1 MSSEEAEKESTNSDS
16 NDDNETH
23 VTGSMF
29 EPSTTKKLKKF
40 DFITKDGRH
49 IHLTEEEINHQK
61 NLEEDVKAEAAKQEG
76 EVKKAEL
83 VYLFGPEVIQT
94 RMDYLQTTEA
104 ELGIN
109 LDIPLSEQDHLDKLN
124 NLANKKKKHADD
136 IHDYF
141 KANKRLKSSVQYE
154 DHLPGTVLNEP
165 VLGPRLDDH
174 ARTFNSLLLA
184 EIDKRNLNPLKLK
197 FQFDLLKFLQLQ
209 LFRSLEDWEVSS
221 LQFMQR
227 VILFSIHSDN
237 GNPSSVIIKQHCG
250 RYQDYQDR
258 DCQWRL
264 LVSFQD
270 DTKYEHVGNKTQDRK
285 MAKMLKIIK
294 EKDLKILE
302 LKTKLKDNDKGSRSK
317 ITHQEGTSLQRR

>member
-1 MSSEEAEKESTNSDS
+1 M
-16 NDDNETH
+16 
-23 VTGSMF
+23 V

-61 NLEEDVKAEAAKQEG
+61 NLEEDVKDEATKQEG

-94 RMDYLQTTEA
+94 RMDYLQTTKA

-124 NLANKKKKHADD
+124 DLANKKRKHAND

-184 EIDKRNLNPLKLK
+184 EIDKRNLNPLK
-197 FQFDLLKFLQLQ
+197 QM
-209 LFRSLEDWEVSS
+209 RT
-221 LQFMQR
+221 
-227 VILFSIHSDN
+227 
-237 GNPSSVIIKQHCG
+237 IKQL
-250 RYQDYQDR
+250 RQ
-258 DCQWRL
+258 
-264 LVSFQD
+264 
-270 DTKYEHVGNKTQDRK
+270 
-285 MAKMLKIIK
+285 
-294 EKDLKILE
+294 
-302 LKTKLKDNDKGSRSK
+302 
-317 ITHQEGTSLQRR
+317 